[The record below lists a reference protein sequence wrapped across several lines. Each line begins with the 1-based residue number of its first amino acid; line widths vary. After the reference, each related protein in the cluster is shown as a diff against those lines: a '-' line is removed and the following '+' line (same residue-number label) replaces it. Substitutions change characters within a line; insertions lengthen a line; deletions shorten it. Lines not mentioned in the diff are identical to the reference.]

1 MQIEFCVTEKQCY
14 INISDKTKEKFRT
27 YNAENIEF
35 IKKTIKFI
43 SLIMETLLSN
53 KNISISLKIN
63 IKHRKI
69 GTSVT
74 VKIQTL

>member
-35 IKKTIKFI
+35 IKKNHQVYKSDNGNIIKQQKHKYFI
-43 SLIMETLLSN
+43 
-53 KNISISLKIN
+53 KN
-63 IKHRKI
+63 
-69 GTSVT
+69 
-74 VKIQTL
+74 